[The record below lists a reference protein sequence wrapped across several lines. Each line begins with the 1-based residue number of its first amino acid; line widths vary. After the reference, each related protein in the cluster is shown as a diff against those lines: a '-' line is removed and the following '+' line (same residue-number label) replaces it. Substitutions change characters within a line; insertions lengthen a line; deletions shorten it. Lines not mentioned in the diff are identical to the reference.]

1 MRRRAKLRG
10 VLAAVSPLCAAHF
23 RARHYK
29 TRGTFTP
36 IRILIRE
43 KRQKCDFAVFSNLFY
58 VHAILAAMAAANC
71 RDLKDNPTFAFGG
84 AAGVFLNGAP
94 FQGTPFLCA
103 ARAARGKTPLPD
115 FFRIR
120 LAMCAVLGYNR
131 QKSKEGTLMEQSV
144 DRKSVV

>member
-71 RDLKDNPTFAFGG
+71 RDLKENPTFAFGG
-84 AAGVFLNGAP
+84 AAGVFLSGA
-94 FQGTPFLCA
+94 L
-103 ARAARGKTPLPD
+103 
-115 FFRIR
+115 
-120 LAMCAVLGYNR
+120 
-131 QKSKEGTLMEQSV
+131 LMAHLL
-144 DRKSVV
+144 

>member
-71 RDLKDNPTFAFGG
+71 RDLKENPLSAFGG
-84 AAGVFLNGAP
+84 AAGVFLSGAP
-94 FQGTPFLCA
+94 FRGTPFFM
-103 ARAARGKTPLPD
+103 RAAFTFP
-115 FFRIR
+115 
-120 LAMCAVLGYNR
+120 A
-131 QKSKEGTLMEQSV
+131 
-144 DRKSVV
+144 

>member
-71 RDLKDNPTFAFGG
+71 RDLKDNPTFA
-84 AAGVFLNGAP
+84 A
-94 FQGTPFLCA
+94 
-103 ARAARGKTPLPD
+103 
-115 FFRIR
+115 
-120 LAMCAVLGYNR
+120 
-131 QKSKEGTLMEQSV
+131 
-144 DRKSVV
+144 